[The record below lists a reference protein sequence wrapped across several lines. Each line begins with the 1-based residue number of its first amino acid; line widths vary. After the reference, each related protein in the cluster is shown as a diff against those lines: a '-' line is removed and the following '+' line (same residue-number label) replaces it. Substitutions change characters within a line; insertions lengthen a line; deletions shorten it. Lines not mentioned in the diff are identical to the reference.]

1 MQSWLLG
8 FAVFPN
14 RCRVL
19 EAETDGNLVE
29 VRGGDSLFCSHK
41 DCLNMLR
48 LERVAI
54 TSILI
59 GFLFLSVA
67 CSKIPLGSRLSGGN
81 GFWASENG
89 DFAMGFFR
97 YCGQYSVGIKFNSS
111 SVPDC
116 EQTVVW
122 LAGASRRVGSNSYFE
137 LTGRGELV
145 LFDSGSRQ
153 IVWTSNTSNADV
165 ESAVLGND
173 GNFVLLDRYTNVVW
187 QSFSYP
193 SDTLLP
199 GQNLSAG
206 SVLRATSRNSVASVY
221 TLSMDVSGQL
231 QLRWETS
238 VVYWTK
244 GKGNLSDLAVRA
256 LLSSD
261 GSLQLLNQESKPVW
275 SVYGEDHGDLDVKFR
290 FLRLDSDGNLRLYSW
305 ANGSRSWVPVWQ
317 AFENQ
322 CGVFATCGLHGICV
336 YNSSGSHFCKCPFPS
351 SGNSSSDCLI
361 PYDPNCASN
370 YSILRY
376 NNMFLYGIYPPNET
390 VVQTS
395 LQRCWRLCQEDPQCH
410 AVSFINNGSAQCHLK
425 TTQYVSGW
433 SDASSS
439 SISLVKTCSD
449 PMAVL
454 PSPMPDVAN
463 SKPEICLVCVIEV
476 SIASCIAFVLI
487 QFGIGLY
494 IHRRRRYIAIKSA
507 SAAYSVP
514 NASGCAMLSY
524 SEIKALTENFNEPIG
539 PTMFKGVLSDG
550 RLVAVKHL
558 DGSIEERKFRS
569 AVVKIGSICHKNLVK
584 LEAYCCESGY
594 RFLVYEYAK
603 NGSLDKCL
611 EDPGICR
618 GLTWAKRV
626 NICLTVARAMYY
638 LHTGCREFISHGN
651 LKCQNVVLDDELG
664 AKVSEFGLRVVLRGE
679 SHDEGPGETDV
690 RDIGRM
696 MVVLITGCQNADEA
710 CKRAYDRWMS
720 GESEI
725 VTDKRMEGA
734 VNLDELERTLR
745 LVFWC
750 VQGDERMRPSMGEVV
765 QVLEGRL
772 PVDPPPPLYCHHN
785 QTSPEDEQTSTPSS
799 TSGL

>member
-1 MQSWLLG
+1 MCCWY
-8 FAVFPN
+8 
-14 RCRVL
+14 
-19 EAETDGNLVE
+19 AEE
-29 VRGGDSLFCSHK
+29 VGVGDSLFCSHK

-54 TSILI
+54 SSILLLWILI
-59 GFLFLSVA
+59 GFLLLSVA

-81 GFWASENG
+81 SYWASANG
-89 DFAMGFFR
+89 NFAIGFFK

-111 SVPDC
+111 SIPDC

-122 LAGASRRVGSNSYFE
+122 LAGASRRVGGNSYFE
-137 LTGRGELV
+137 LTEQGELV
-145 LFDSGSRQ
+145 LFDSASRQ

-165 ESAVLGND
+165 ESAVLRND
-173 GNFVLLDRYTNVVW
+173 GNFILLDQKANVVW

-238 VVYWTK
+238 VIYWTK
-244 GKGNLSDLAVRA
+244 GNPSDSAVRA

-261 GSLQLLNQESKPVW
+261 GILQLLNRRSKSVW
-275 SVYGEDHGDLDVKFR
+275 SVYGEDHGDSDVKFR

-305 ANGSRSWVPVWQ
+305 ANGSRSWIPVWQ
-317 AFENQ
+317 AFDNQ

-336 YNSSGSHFCKCPFPS
+336 YNASGSHICKCPFTS
-351 SGNSSSDCLI
+351 AGNSSSDCLI
-361 PYDPNCASN
+361 PYDQSCASN

-390 VVQTS
+390 VIQTS
-395 LQRCWRLCQEDPQCH
+395 LQRCWRLCEEDPNCH
-410 AVSFINNGSAQCHLK
+410 AVSFINNGSAQCRLK
-425 TTQYVSGW
+425 KTQYVSGW
-433 SDASSS
+433 SDASLS

-454 PSPMPDVAN
+454 PSPMQDVTE
-463 SKPEICLVCVIEV
+463 SKSEICLVCVIEV
-476 SIASCIAFVLI
+476 SIASCIVFILI
-487 QFGIGLY
+487 QFGIGIY

-507 SAAYSVP
+507 SAYSVP
-514 NASGCAMLSY
+514 NASGCIMLSY
-524 SEIKALTENFNEPIG
+524 SEIKGLTENFNDQIG
-539 PTMFKGVLSDG
+539 PKMFKGVLSDG
-550 RLVAVKHL
+550 RLVSVKHL
-558 DGSIEERKFRS
+558 DASIEERKFRS
-569 AVVKIGSICHKNLVK
+569 AVLKIGSICHKNLLK
-584 LEAYCCESGY
+584 LDAYCCESGY

-618 GLTWAKRV
+618 RLTWTKRI

-651 LKCQNVVLDDELG
+651 LKCQNVLLDEELE
-664 AKVSEFGLRVVLRGE
+664 AMVSEYGLRIFLREDE
-679 SHDEGPGETDV
+679 SNNEGPAETDV
-690 RDIGRM
+690 RDFGRM
-696 MVVLITGCQNADEA
+696 MVVLITGCQNAEDA
-710 CKRAYDRWMS
+710 CKWAYDRWVKA
-720 GESEI
+720 ESEI

-734 VNLDELERTLR
+734 VDLNELERALR

-750 VQGDERMRPSMGEVV
+750 MQADERMRPSMSEVV

-785 QTSPEDEQTSTPSS
+785 QMSPEDEQTSTPSS